1 MFIIKL
7 NRLQGGLL
15 VLPGRLSLSDS
26 KGLQEKS
33 KGAAKW
39 SLATEVLVKIISPI
53 SQLILA
59 RLLAPEAF
67 GMVATVTMVVNFA
80 DMFADAGF
88 QKYLVQ
94 HEFRDKDDLHANA
107 NVAFWT
113 NFGVSVVLWCLI
125 AIFNDPVA
133 AFVGNPSLGIPL
145 MIACLSLPLTSFSSI
160 QMALFHRNL
169 DFKSLMPVRLL
180 STLLNF
186 GTTLVLAFL
195 GFGYWSLIVGTLV
208 ASIVNAVGLT
218 IQSEWKPRF
227 FYSFALL
234 KAMFSFSSWTLLESF
249 TIWLSVWAGT
259 FIVGHFLGSTELGY
273 YKTPITFVGGCFNII
288 TNATTPI
295 LFSALSRLQFKREEY
310 VAYLRRFQFVVAL
323 LLVPLSAGIFIFREP
338 LVALLLGE
346 QWGASTLMFG
356 LYGLVQGPMVLLS
369 YYSSEMYRSLGKPR
383 ISMLAQ
389 MLFLVLMTPIM
400 TIAAMKGFDAVV
412 LADAVAR
419 IILIIINQVI
429 TYFVVGL
436 SFGRTLQALK
446 EPIISTAVMCL
457 FACLT
462 YAFVSDSWVGIVL
475 DIVGCIVVY
484 FVTCFALPKSR
495 VVLLMLVKGGG
506 LKEVVK
512 Q

>member
-1 MFIIKL
+1 M
-7 NRLQGGLL
+7 
-15 VLPGRLSLSDS
+15 SDS

-113 NFGVSVVLWCLI
+113 NLGVSVALWCLI

-145 MIACLSLPLTSFSSI
+145 TVACLSLPMTSFSSI
-160 QMALFHRNL
+160 QMALFHRSL

-186 GTTLVLAFL
+186 GSTLVLAFM

-208 ASIVNAVGLT
+208 ASTVNAVGLT
-218 IQSEWKPRF
+218 IQSGWKPRF

-234 KAMFSFSSWTLLESF
+234 KAMFSFSGWTLLESF

-273 YKTPITFVGGCFNII
+273 YKTPITFVSGCFSII

-295 LFSALSRLQFKREEY
+295 LFSALSRLQFRREEY

-323 LLVPLSAGIFIFREP
+323 FLVPLSAGIFIFREP

-356 LYGLVQGPMVLLS
+356 LYGLLQGPMVLLS
-369 YYSSEMYRSLGKPR
+369 YYNSEMYRSLGKPR
-383 ISMLAQ
+383 ISTLAQ
-389 MLFLVLMTPIM
+389 VLFLVLMTPIM
-400 TIAAMKGFDAVV
+400 TFAAMQGFDAVV
-412 LADAVAR
+412 VADAGTRV
-419 IILIIINQVI
+419 ILIIINQVI

-436 SFGRTLQALK
+436 SFGRTLLALK
-446 EPIISTAVMCL
+446 EPFACTAVMCL
-457 FACLT
+457 FAWLT
-462 YAFVSDSWVGIVL
+462 YGFASNSWIGITL
-475 DIVGCIVVY
+475 DIVGCIAMY
-484 FVTCFALPKSR
+484 FAVCMVLPRSR
-495 VVLLMLVKGGG
+495 NVLLKLIKGSS
-506 LKEVVK
+506 LKEAAK
-512 Q
+512 PE